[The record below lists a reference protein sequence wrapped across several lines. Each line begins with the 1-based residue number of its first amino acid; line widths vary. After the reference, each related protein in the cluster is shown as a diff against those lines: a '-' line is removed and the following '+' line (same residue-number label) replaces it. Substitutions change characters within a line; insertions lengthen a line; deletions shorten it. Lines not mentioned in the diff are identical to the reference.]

1 MAESRLYKI
10 APLQSVRVVGAPA
23 SLCAN
28 SGHSLSTHSAHF
40 IRDMV
45 DVLYIAPFQIN
56 DRDRVVVLV
65 GHVEDL
71 ARLILREQLPRSGT
85 AKRMQKPRFRPRPQE
100 HRRRARLA

>member
-1 MAESRLYKI
+1 MRQLGPFAFDH
-10 APLQSVRVVGAPA
+10 G
-23 SLCAN
+23 
-28 SGHSLSTHSAHF
+28 AHF

-85 AKRMQKPRFRPRPQE
+85 AKRMQKPRFRPRPRE